1 MRVWQSCAIA
11 GLDEIRFSVKLDGD
25 EALAPE
31 HARTLDAIERAVA
44 FIPDVMVEMPV
55 GPHDGL
61 AMKELLVRLDAMG
74 VRGVNLLEFGFPL
87 CNAEAFAERG
97 LELRQNPYPILYN
110 YWYGGPAAHRG
121 QRGGML
127 GAYAVRGRARPE
139 ARGALLL
146 AR

>member
-1 MRVWQSCAIA
+1 MAMRPCA
-11 GLDEIRFSVKLDGD
+11 
-25 EALAPE
+25 E

-110 YWYGGPAAHRG
+110 YWYAGRGCPSRAARRNAWSLCG
-121 QRGGML
+121 SRQS
-127 GAYAVRGRARPE
+127 AA
-139 ARGALLL
+139 
-146 AR
+146 